1 MLAELPFTGDQ
12 VVSLGHDQAARAGGQ
27 VEPRAAR
34 PGADLRQRAPELVH
48 PGKGHHEIAV
58 TRDIECRNAHP
69 RSAKACQKLRVAI
82 DVAVQLRPP
91 RNPVR
96 VNSPT

>member
-1 MLAELPFTGDQ
+1 MPGT
-12 VVSLGHDQAARAGGQ
+12 VGGS
-27 VEPRAAR
+27 V
-34 PGADLRQRAPELVH
+34 APATTL
-48 PGKGHHEIAV
+48 
-58 TRDIECRNAHP
+58 ECRNAHP